1 MSYCPECGS
10 DFTRRIARSPA
21 MRLIFT
27 SKHILCSDCGVRSL
41 ILFPALARRP
51 TLVPVNRPAAI
62 KRAVY

>member
-1 MSYCPECGS
+1 
-10 DFTRRIARSPA
+10 

-51 TLVPVNRPAAI
+51 QLIAVNRPASV

>member
-10 DFTRRIARSPA
+10 DFTRRIARSPM

-27 SKHILCSDCGVRSL
+27 SKHILCSDCGERSL

-51 TLVPVNRPAAI
+51 EAAPVQRLVAEHR
-62 KRAVY
+62 KVY

>member
-1 MSYCPECGS
+1 
-10 DFTRRIARSPA
+10 

-27 SKHILCSDCGVRSL
+27 SKHILCSECGVRSL

>member
-10 DFTRRIARSPA
+10 DFTRRIARSPM

-27 SKHILCSDCGVRSL
+27 SKHILCSNCGERSL

-51 TLVPVNRPAAI
+51 QTVEIQRELPENR
-62 KRAVY
+62 KVY

>member
-10 DFTRRIARSPA
+10 DFTRRIARSPM

-27 SKHILCSDCGVRSL
+27 SKHILCSDCGERSL

-51 TLVPVNRPAAI
+51 EAVPVQRLVAENR
-62 KRAVY
+62 KVY

>member
-10 DFTRRIARSPA
+10 DFTRRIARSPM

-27 SKHILCSDCGVRSL
+27 SKHILCSDCGERSL

-51 TLVPVNRPAAI
+51 DVVPVQRLVAENR
-62 KRAVY
+62 KVY

>member
-27 SKHILCSDCGVRSL
+27 SKHILCSDCGERSL

-51 TLVPVNRPAAI
+51 EPVAIERPLHEAR
-62 KRAVY
+62 KVY